1 MYLSAFLLLFFKFLF
16 ISLTDFDHCRLD
28 CMLPGH
34 CLVYFHT
41 TILKHAVVYLSRT
54 VACTVYKYYNSI
66 YNIYQDSKLLAA
78 LSPVG
83 L

>member
-1 MYLSAFLLLFFKFLF
+1 MPRNLMQLLATTYALKCTMYLSAYLLLFLNFLF
-16 ISLTDFDHCRLD
+16 ISLTNFDHCRLD

-54 VACTVYKYYNSI
+54 VACTI
-66 YNIYQDSKLLAA
+66 NIL
-78 LSPVG
+78 G
-83 L
+83 H